1 MPGSYERKNKKLAK
15 YISPSGK
22 VKCSNPKAH
31 NLIQIPVAGDGL
43 QKRQKLVNNFR
54 RKLLVCKAQYS
65 LIIL

>member
-15 YISPSGK
+15 HISPSGK
-22 VKCSNPKAH
+22 VKCSNPEAYSNSRGWGWLAK
-31 NLIQIPVAGDGL
+31 
-43 QKRQKLVNNFR
+43 KQKLVNNFR